1 MIGEMLPGLKKYPHI
16 FSPIK
21 IGKVTCKN
29 RIKYASTETNFNFRD
44 GYVSDKEV
52 GYMEAQARGGC
63 GIVTTQG
70 AYTDPI
76 GAGKGYVGMMAI
88 WDDKFIPGLARLNKA
103 IKMYDSVS
111 CLQLMDCGRV
121 GGIELPYTIGPSV
134 VPQKLPIFRPP
145 KEMTL
150 EDIQRTIQNNA
161 DGARRAVEAGFE
173 IVEISGI
180 VGYLLSNFISSY
192 TNKRTDEYGGD
203 IKGRCKFVTDIIKAC
218 KKAVGDVP
226 VGIRLCGEE
235 LLDDRGG
242 NTPEES
248 LESVKLAVEA
258 GADYISITAGWQESM
273 QPVITRDIP
282 MGHWLYIAE
291 RMKKNIN
298 VPVSMAYR
306 LFVPEIPEKAMAEGR
321 LDIWEMCRPM
331 IADPA
336 LPIKIME
343 DRQQDIIP
351 CIACN
356 VCLARLF
363 RDTELMCTVRPS
375 LGHENEPEWGY
386 YGFAKDKQAK
396 KIIVVGGGVA
406 GLQAGS
412 IAAAKG
418 NDVTIYEK
426 RDVLGGEMECAS
438 HGPWGDNELMRLVN
452 HLKAQCDRFG
462 AKIVLNKAMT
472 SEDLKKETADIVII
486 ATGAT
491 TDTAAYPGSDK
502 KIVSSCLD
510 VLAGKVKP
518 GKNVLILGGKGAAIS
533 TALFI
538 IDKYKDTK
546 VAIVGP
552 QKKFGPD
559 VNPSY
564 IWRYMLK
571 LKAGNVAQITLTK
584 VKEIVDDGVVVID
597 AEKKEQKLTA
607 DTVIIS
613 DLVPN
618 RDVKMGK
625 YGKADVYMIGDAIQ
639 VRRGYGAVHDGYR
652 MGMKVTFKPYQLMHR
667 DKDKAH

>member
-1 MIGEMLPGLKKYPHI
+1 MAGEMLPGLKKYPHI

-21 IGKVTCKN
+21 IGRVECKN
-29 RIKYASTETNFNFRD
+29 RIKYASTETNFNYRD
-44 GYVSDKEV
+44 GYVADKEV
-52 GYMEAQARGGC
+52 GYMEAQARGGA
-63 GIVTTQG
+63 GWVTTQG

-103 IKMYDSVS
+103 IKKYDTVS

-121 GGIELPYTIGPSV
+121 GGIELPYTIGPSN

-150 EDIQRTIQNNA
+150 EDIERTIQNNA
-161 DGARRAVEAGFE
+161 EGARRSVEAGFD
-173 IVEISGI
+173 IIEISGI

-218 KKAVGDVP
+218 KKASGGAP

-248 LESVKLAVEA
+248 LESIKLAVEA
-258 GADYISITAGWQESM
+258 GADYISVTAGWQESM

-306 LFVPEIPEKAMAEGR
+306 LFVPSIPEKAMAEGR
-321 LDIWEMCRPM
+321 LDVWEMCRPM
-331 IADPA
+331 IADPS
-336 LPIKIME
+336 LPKKIME
-343 DRQQDIIP
+343 GREQDIIP

-363 RDTELMCTVRPS
+363 RDTELCCTVRPS
-375 LGHENEPEWGY
+375 LGHENEEEWGN
-386 YGFAKDKQAK
+386 YGFAKDKEKK
-396 KIIVVGGGVA
+396 KIIVVGAGIA
-406 GLQAGS
+406 GLQAAA
-412 IAAAKG
+412 IAAEKG
-418 NDVTIYEK
+418 NDVTVYEK
-426 RDVLGGEMECAS
+426 RDVVGGQFEYAS
-438 HGPWGDNELMRLVN
+438 HGPWGDDELMRFAN
-452 HLKAQCDRFG
+452 FAKAQCDRFG
-462 AKIVLNKAMT
+462 AKIVMNKAMT
-472 SEDLKKETADIVII
+472 TEDLKNEQADIIII
-486 ATGAT
+486 ATGAVP
-491 TDTAAYPGSDK
+491 DMAAYAGTDK
-502 KIVSSCLD
+502 KNVVSALD
-510 VLAGKVKP
+510 VLAGKAKV
-518 GKNVLILGGKGAAIS
+518 GKNVVILGGKGAAIS
-533 TALFI
+533 TALYI
-538 IDKYKDTK
+538 IDKDKTAN
-546 VAIVGP
+546 VSIVGP

-571 LKAGNVAQITLTK
+571 LKAGKVNQVVQSK
-584 VKEIVDDGVVVID
+584 VKEIVDDGVVVIKVD
-597 AEKKEQKLTA
+597 KSEEKIAA
-607 DTVIIS
+607 DTVVIA
-613 DLVPN
+613 DLTPN
-618 RDVKMGK
+618 KDVKMGK
-625 YGKADVYMIGDAIQ
+625 YGHANVFMIGDAIQ
-639 VRRGYGAVHDGYR
+639 VRRGYGAIHDGYR
-652 MGMKVTFKPYQLMHR
+652 MGMKVTYSPYKLMHR
-667 DKDKAH
+667 EKH